1 MIIESID
8 TDTEVR
14 RLSPIALIAN
24 PGPSGYVDLLSGP
37 MDRGWCAGYMCQ
49 ERISTFF
56 SVVATGMTYEMAMT
70 STPPQVLCLH
80 LPHSPSSEAVVLR
93 IFFPKPQRYDIY
105 VDSVFVP
112 PANLNISAAGYQ
124 LLPEDPTHP
133 QAFLPTLNNV
143 VGTNYFQRS
152 AKLVHV
158 VLRGGH
164 VLDIKTTLVITLTSG
179 LMVKEDE
186 FYEQNLVLNLA
197 NLFEVSPDN
206 IRVISVMWEDSKRLQ
221 GRLEAEVASI
231 PTTSLNGEG
240 EKGATGGEV
249 IPYEKLV
256 QSLEKA
262 INRFQD
268 RSCSNCASLSVSDP
282 IEPPPKEAP
291 PKATEEEGT
300 VVIPDVEPFYKQ
312 QEKEAAEKIK
322 ESLAVTEYAEP
333 SSILV
338 LSGVPSSV
346 VQYTVFEMQPSV
358 TVLDKEGAPISDLG
372 HKSDP
377 WQVTAS
383 LSGGPPGAIVIG
395 TTTVP
400 YRNST
405 ATFTD
410 LSVSKPGEGY
420 NLSFTITYPSYAPA
434 LTATLVET
442 FSSTQMSAAMVLQ
455 QPSIVQADSPSP
467 SLFNLLTRTLAWC
480 WMARPSR
487 ARHLWMNCWQRLLRD
502 TLRLFRGCM
511 YQMRPCQCSPLR
523 TSYLRHQT

>member
-8 TDTEVR
+8 TDTEVW

-24 PGPSGYVDLLSGP
+24 PGPSGYVDLLNGP

-56 SVVATGMTYEMAMT
+56 SVVVTGMTYEMAMT
-70 STPPQVLCLH
+70 STPPQ
-80 LPHSPSSEAVVLR
+80 
-93 IFFPKPQRYDIY
+93 
-105 VDSVFVP
+105 
-112 PANLNISAAGYQ
+112 
-124 LLPEDPTHP
+124 
-133 QAFLPTLNNV
+133 V

-164 VLDIKTTLVITLTSG
+164 VLDIKTTPVITLTSG

-186 FYEQNLVLNLA
+186 FYEQNLVMNLA

-206 IRVISVMWEDSKRLQ
+206 IRVISVMREDSKRQQ
-221 GRLEAEVASI
+221 GRLEAEVASV

-268 RSCSNCASLSVSDP
+268 ESCSNCASLSVSDP

-312 QEKEAAEKIK
+312 QEKEVAEKIK
-322 ESLAVTEYAEP
+322 ESLAVTEYVEP

-358 TVLDKEGAPISDLG
+358 TVLGKEGAPISDLG

-383 LSGGPPGAIVIG
+383 LSGAPPGAILIG

-420 NLSFTITYPSYAPA
+420 NLSFTITFPSYAPV

-455 QPSIVQADSPSP
+455 QPSIVQARQPIAITVQFVDEDSG
-467 SLFNLLTRTLAWC
+467 LVLDGQAFKGQTFVGELLAKTAEG
-480 WMARPSR
+480 
-487 ARHLWMNCWQRLLRD
+487 H
-502 TLRLFRGCM
+502 
-511 YQMRPCQCSPLR
+511 
-523 TSYLRHQT
+523 